1 MKRKKLIQS
10 AVPAFLCTVILSL
23 GLILG
28 LFSYT
33 LFQNDQQSQLLL
45 KEYEQNVIRSFERTI
60 SQVDT
65 RMRELTYSQNFRK
78 FANSSDPLTVNKM
91 SGDLLDNALQE
102 LQMAD
107 ETVAILFSN
116 TTCGIHSKVSKDAY
130 YLEPVFES
138 LLLQTKEGS
147 VARERQ
153 LFTMEANGTNLL
165 VVLHLVQRYGN
176 LFVVLNPAV
185 NPDYLSLCDLLDE
198 GERLVFSVDGTTSGN
213 SQLHHLMETNVE
225 GLYLHYS
232 RIAPSLLSLLDKNQ
246 LFLLPLIILAV
257 LAIPTVF
264 ILSLHR
270 LLEPMYRMTKS
281 FQIVGEGNHEYR
293 IHRESSIQEVY
304 EIFSGF
310 DTMMDN
316 ITTAQEESR
325 RSQMETIQ
333 AKLQYL
339 QLQIRPHF
347 FLNCLKNIYSMAD
360 LDKTREIQELVL
372 FLSQYLRYSFQDV
385 TAFTSLLNEME
396 AVKGYVGLMRCM
408 SPEADLAFSLDSE
421 ALNAKC
427 LPLTALTFVE
437 NCFKYQKGI
446 QPLKIT
452 VKASMA
458 REEGVPFVKIT
469 IKNNGGGFDPQ
480 VMEEINAT
488 DPAQFVYRSEKI
500 GIANVK
506 YRLWHSYQ
514 GRAAVLLSSQGEEA
528 IVTIRFPY
536 LPFGESAER
545 GE

>member
-1 MKRKKLIQS
+1 MKRKRLIQS

-528 IVTIRFPY
+528 IVTIQFPY